1 MRIKYSF
8 SYFLMPV
15 LTFLL
20 ILLPSTVI
28 SQEAKT
34 TCAENLSNALALF
47 DRGQVEQV
55 PDILY
60 NCMKSG
66 FTREEQLT
74 AYKLLIQS
82 YLIEDK
88 LVLADSTM
96 LEFLKKNPEYE
107 LSPTDHS
114 SFVFLYNN
122 FKVEPVIQVSVHLG
136 TNLPFITFIDPHS
149 ALGKPGPSSYN
160 SIALNLYGS
169 LEAKFKLS
177 KKLELNIETGYS
189 QVKFTNVEEILGLDD
204 TPFGITTYIETQQR
218 IELPLTATYDF
229 KSFGKFTLYGR
240 FGLGSALTL
249 AATAN
254 AEHKPSYL
262 RGGGVN
268 RTGKDV
274 SRIDSRI
281 KMDLFTQAGAGIKLK
296 TRGGYIIAELRSN
309 TGFMNQTVRGS
320 EKAAGVVEELDNF
333 YFYADDDFNVN
344 TLNFTVGYTQIF
356 YKPSKRKE

>member
-1 MRIKYSF
+1 
-8 SYFLMPV
+8 
-15 LTFLL
+15 
-20 ILLPSTVI
+20 
-28 SQEAKT
+28 
-34 TCAENLSNALALF
+34 
-47 DRGQVEQV
+47 
-55 PDILY
+55 
-60 NCMKSG
+60 MKSG

-74 AYKLLIQS
+74 AYKLLLQS

-96 LEFLKKNPEYE
+96 LEFLRKNPEYE

-114 SFVFLYNN
+114 SFIFLYNS
-122 FKVEPVIQVSVHLG
+122 FKVKPVIQISVHLG
-136 TNLPFITFIDPHS
+136 TNLPFITFIDPQS
-149 ALGKPGPSSYN
+149 ALGIPGSNSYSS
-160 SIALNLYGS
+160 SALNLYGS
-169 LEAKFKLS
+169 FEAKFELSDKLQ
-177 KKLELNIETGYS
+177 LNFEAGYS
-189 QVKFTNVEEILGLDD
+189 QLKFTNVREVLGIEN
-204 TPFGITTYIETQQR
+204 TAFGITTYNETQQR

-229 KSFGKFTLYGR
+229 KNFGKFTLYGR

-254 AEHKPSYL
+254 AEHKPTYIL
-262 RGGGVN
+262 GGGVN

-281 KMDLFTQAGAGIKLK
+281 KMDLFAQAGAGIKLK
-296 TRGGYIIAELRSN
+296 TRGGYILAELRSDI
-309 TGFMNQTVRGS
+309 GFRNQTVRGS
-320 EKAAGVVEELDNF
+320 EKAVGVVEELGNF